1 MNRWRGSAKRCRASR
16 RPLGT
21 WLVFALAALFE
32 IAGCFAFW
40 AVLRQGASLLW
51 LVPGGAALFAF
62 AWLLTLV
69 PGEIAAGRAFAA
81 YGGIY
86 VAATLAWLML
96 AEGLRPTAWDLAGV
110 TLCLAGTA
118 VILAGAMR
126 A

>member
-1 MNRWRGSAKRCRASR
+1 V
-16 RPLGT
+16 L
-21 WLVFALAALFE
+21 E

-40 AVLRQGASLLW
+40 AVLRQGASALW
-51 LVPGGAALFAF
+51 LLPGLGCLIGF

-86 VAATLAWLML
+86 IAATLAWLML
-96 AEGLRPTAWDLAGV
+96 VEGLRPSPWDLAGV

-118 VILAGAMR
+118 VILLGAAR
-126 A
+126 QV